1 MTSRQTH
8 LPKALLFMALCG
20 CSSTGE
26 NTPVERRDAGTQQ
39 ATDAGTEQRVVGA
52 VLAED
57 TFEVEVTEDV
67 VFAQGL
73 THSDWRTS
81 DGTPMDLLL
90 DVYRPVR
97 TEAPKMPVVV
107 FIHGGSFMGGS
118 HKKPEFVR
126 MATSF
131 ASRGWVAFSIDY
143 RVAPHFG
150 TVPAN
155 YPEVPEGAD
164 ERQGNQWHA
173 LYPACRDA
181 KAAIRWIRS
190 KADEYSMNTD
200 YITAIGG
207 SAGSFIALALGV
219 TNEEDCVN
227 ELSDSEDPTL
237 AGTHR
242 EHASSIRTII
252 DHWGGTSIVRALEA
266 MTPGARF
273 DASDP
278 PISIVHGTL
287 DPTVPFSEAEAI
299 KAEYDRTGAPYAW
312 HPLDGRRHGPWDA
325 LVDGKNLTEL
335 AYDFIVEQQGLVVD

>member
-1 MTSRQTH
+1 
-8 LPKALLFMALCG
+8 
-20 CSSTGE
+20 
-26 NTPVERRDAGTQQ
+26 
-39 ATDAGTEQRVVGA
+39 
-52 VLAED
+52 
-57 TFEVEVTEDV
+57 
-67 VFAQGL
+67 
-73 THSDWRTS
+73 
-81 DGTPMDLLL
+81 MDLLL

-126 MATSF
+126 MVTSLL
-131 ASRGWVAFSIDY
+131 RGWVALDRLS
-143 RVAPHFG
+143 RAAPHFG

-155 YPEVPEGAD
+155 YPEVPEGA
-164 ERQGNQWHA
+164 RTTGQPVA
-173 LYPACRDA
+173 RPLSLLCRDA

-227 ELSDSEDPTL
+227 ELSDAEDPTL

-312 HPLDGRRHGPWDA
+312 HPRRETARALGRARRRE
-325 LVDGKNLTEL
+325 NLTEPRVRL
-335 AYDFIVEQQGLVVD
+335 HRRAARSGG